1 MATEWRYRLIL
12 IVHINANTLAN
23 RQAFA
28 QAFVDNGSGET
39 LENEMLMFGNAVK
52 LALAST
58 PTVHR
63 AFGISVPVKAAM
75 RDALLA
81 VIAQVDAPLPAAQKS
96 VYYGVANVD
105 GAMFQG
111 QSYADGECF
120 FANRV
125 ADADFVGSV
134 LTPQMILQRLNLV
147 VLQDA

>member
-12 IVHINANTLAN
+12 IAHVNANTLAN

-28 QAFVDNGSGET
+28 GAFVNNGSRET
-39 LENEMLMFGNAVK
+39 LANEMKMFGNAVK

-63 AFGISVPVKAAM
+63 AFAISVPVKAAM

-81 VIAQVDAPLPAAQKS
+81 VIAQVDAPLTAAQKS
-96 VYYGVANVD
+96 VYFGVANVD
-105 GAMFQG
+105 GAVFG
-111 QSYADGECF
+111 GNTYADGECF
-120 FANRV
+120 YANRV

-134 LTPQMILQRLNLV
+134 LTPPMILSRLNLV